1 LSFPGIFRGAL
12 DVQAK
17 TINEPMLIAAAH
29 ALSKMI
35 PDSALSEEYIIPS
48 VFDKQVVPKIAKAVS
63 QAAIDSGVARRT
75 KKDMEEEM

>member
-1 LSFPGIFRGAL
+1 M
-12 DVQAK
+12 QAK
-17 TINEPMLIAAAH
+17 TINEPMLIAAAQ
-29 ALSKMI
+29 ALAKMI

-75 KKDMEEEM
+75 KKEMEEEI